1 MSDEEGTETRPSVLP
16 SVAVYSEISPP
27 SPMNMNGNLADN
39 WKYFKKSWKN
49 YILATELDK
58 NDKAIVLATLYT
70 VLGKEA
76 NEIAEN
82 LEVTDPPDPDSLLKA
97 LSSYFEPQKNTIFER
112 YLFNSTVQ
120 EESETIDQFLN
131 RLRKLAA
138 VCDYGTLTSQ
148 LIRDRLI
155 IDR

>member
-1 MSDEEGTETRPSVLP
+1 MSDEEGTETRPSIIP
-16 SVAVYSEISPP
+16 SVAVYSQIPPP
-27 SPMNMNGNLADN
+27 SQMNMKGNLADN

-49 YILATELDK
+49 YVFATGLDK
-58 NDKAIVLATLYT
+58 KDKAIVLATLYT

-82 LEVTDPPDPDSLLKA
+82 LEVTDPADPDSLLDA

-138 VCDYGTLTSQ
+138 HVIMGL
-148 LIRDRLI
+148 
-155 IDR
+155 

>member
-1 MSDEEGTETRPSVLP
+1 MK
-16 SVAVYSEISPP
+16 
-27 SPMNMNGNLADN
+27 GNLADN
-39 WKYFKKSWKN
+39 LKYFKKSWKN
-49 YILATELDK
+49 YILARGLDK
-58 NDKAIVLATLYT
+58 KDKAIVLATLYT

-82 LEVTDPPDPDSLLKA
+82 LEVTDLADPGSLLEA
-97 LSSYFEPQKNTIFER
+97 LSSYFKPQKNTIFER

-138 VCDYGTLTSQ
+138 TCDYGTLTSQ
-148 LIRDRLI
+148 LIRDRLVI
-155 IDR
+155 GVGDQGIRSRLL